1 MTDPISRYRKS
12 KKLLARAKKVI
23 PLASQTFSK
32 SHIQYPEASPYF
44 LVRGKGSRV
53 WDVDGNEYIDFVNG
67 LLPVILGYCDPDV
80 DKAVMEQMKRGVTFS
95 LASPLECEL
104 AEMLVDLIPCAE
116 MVRFGKSGSDATA
129 GAVRVARAYTGR
141 ERVAVCGYH
150 GWQDWYIGSTV
161 RNKGVP
167 ECVRRLT
174 HPFTYNDLPSL
185 ERLFDQYPGEI
196 AAVILEPM
204 NVEDPAPRFLE
215 GVKEVTHKN
224 GAILVFD
231 EIITGFRYALG
242 GAQELFGVVP
252 DLAAVGK
259 SMANGYPISAVVGR
273 KELMKEMEEVFFS
286 FTFGGET
293 LSIAAAIAT
302 IQKLMKESVIQSLW
316 DKGQVIMDGVFR
328 IIQKQDLGGVI
339 QVRGKQP
346 WSLLDIRDHEKFTS
360 WEIKSLIKQEM
371 LRRGIL
377 ISASHNLSYSHSSE
391 DLETLLRSYDE
402 VMGLLRKA
410 LDNGNLPELLIGNP
424 IEPIFK
430 VR

>member
-1 MTDPISRYRKS
+1 
-12 KKLLARAKKVI
+12 
-23 PLASQTFSK
+23 
-32 SHIQYPEASPYF
+32 
-44 LVRGKGSRV
+44 
-53 WDVDGNEYIDFVNG
+53 
-67 LLPVILGYCDPDV
+67 
-80 DKAVMEQMKRGVTFS
+80 
-95 LASPLECEL
+95 
-104 AEMLVDLIPCAE
+104 
-116 MVRFGKSGSDATA
+116 
-129 GAVRVARAYTGR
+129 
-141 ERVAVCGYH
+141 
-150 GWQDWYIGSTV
+150 
-161 RNKGVP
+161 
-167 ECVRRLT
+167 
-174 HPFTYNDLPSL
+174 
-185 ERLFDQYPGEI
+185 
-196 AAVILEPM
+196 
-204 NVEDPAPRFLE
+204 
-215 GVKEVTHKN
+215 
-224 GAILVFD
+224 
-231 EIITGFRYALG
+231 
-242 GAQELFGVVP
+242 
-252 DLAAVGK
+252 
-259 SMANGYPISAVVGR
+259 PISAVVGR

-377 ISASHNLSYSHSSE
+377 ISVSHNLSYSHSSE

>member
-1 MTDPISRYRKS
+1 MTDPISRYGKS
-12 KKLLARAKKVI
+12 KELLARAEKVI

-32 SHIQYPEASPYF
+32 SHIQYPEASPHF

-204 NVEDPAPRFLE
+204 NVEEPGPGFLE
-215 GVKEVTHKN
+215 GVKEVAHKN
-224 GAILVFD
+224 GAVLVFD

-273 KELMKEMEEVFFS
+273 KELMKEMEEIFFS